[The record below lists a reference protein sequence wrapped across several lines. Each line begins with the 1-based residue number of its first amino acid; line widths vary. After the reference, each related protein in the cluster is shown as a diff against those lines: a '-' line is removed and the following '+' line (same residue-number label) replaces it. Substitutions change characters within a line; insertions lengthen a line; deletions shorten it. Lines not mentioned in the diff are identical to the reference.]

1 MTIFDVLSQWPLP
14 DSLDRFEFAIGL
26 IFFNDENRSVYRKES
41 VGNAIRL
48 NAANFNVIHSDLINF
63 N

>member
-1 MTIFDVLSQWPLP
+1 MKRICATLGI
-14 DSLDRFEFAIGL
+14 FEFPKKSLLAIGL